1 MRRNQSVWLFKSR
14 EMKIALLG
22 MDDMGD
28 QISDDHLL
36 SLALKSKGHHVEEPS
51 WRADLNWS
59 QFDAVVIRET
69 WDYHLHIDE
78 FIPALERI
86 EASGTPL
93 LNPIDIVKWNSD
105 KRYLKE
111 LESKGVKIVPTIF
124 LDRLTVLDLDKN
136 FGVFGDKLIVK
147 PVVSANSLNTIITQ
161 EGDTEALNVFMDEP
175 CMIQPFL
182 ESIHSVGEYS
192 LYFFEGNFS
201 HAIVKKPQQ
210 GDFRVQEDFGGTQES
225 ITPSDKLMQAAK
237 AVVKH
242 LPEGTFYAR
251 VDLLPDSKEDFVLME
266 LELIE
271 PGMYFRFC
279 DNAAENFANAIE
291 AKLA

>member
-1 MRRNQSVWLFKSR
+1 
-14 EMKIALLG
+14 
-22 MDDMGD
+22 
-28 QISDDHLL
+28 
-36 SLALKSKGHHVEEPS
+36 
-51 WRADLNWS
+51 
-59 QFDAVVIRET
+59 
-69 WDYHLHIDE
+69 
-78 FIPALERI
+78 
-86 EASGTPL
+86 
-93 LNPIDIVKWNSD
+93 
-105 KRYLKE
+105 
-111 LESKGVKIVPTIF
+111 
-124 LDRLTVLDLDKN
+124 
-136 FGVFGDKLIVK
+136 
-147 PVVSANSLNTIITQ
+147 
-161 EGDTEALNVFMDEP
+161 
-175 CMIQPFL
+175 MIQPFL

>member
-1 MRRNQSVWLFKSR
+1 
-14 EMKIALLG
+14 MKIALLG
-22 MDDMGD
+22 MDDMSD

-36 SLALKSKGHHVEEPS
+36 SLALKSKGYQIEEPS
-51 WRADLNWS
+51 WRAQLDWS
-59 QFDAVVIRET
+59 KFDAVIIRET
-69 WDYHLHIDE
+69 WDYHLHINE
-78 FIPALERI
+78 FLPVLKEI
-86 EASGTPL
+86 EASGTKL
-93 LNPIDIVKWNSD
+93 LNPLNIVEWNSD

-124 LDRLTVLDLDKN
+124 LDQLNVVDLDN
-136 FGVFGDKLIVK
+136 SFDVFGEKLIVK
-147 PVVSANSLNTIITQ
+147 PVISANSLNTIITE

-175 CMIQPFL
+175 CIIQPFL

-201 HAIVKKPQQ
+201 HAIVKKPKA
-210 GDFRVQEDFGGTQES
+210 GDFRVQEDFGGTQRS
-225 ITPSDKLMQAAK
+225 IVPSEKLMQAAK
-237 AVVKH
+237 EVVQY

-251 VDLLPDSKEDFVLME
+251 VDLLPDANEDFVLME

-291 AKLA
+291 TKLS

>member
-1 MRRNQSVWLFKSR
+1 
-14 EMKIALLG
+14 MKIALLG

-28 QISDDHLL
+28 QISDDYLL
-36 SLALKSKGHHVEEPS
+36 SLALKSKGYQIEEPS
-51 WRADLNWS
+51 WRAQLDWS
-59 QFDAVVIRET
+59 KFDAVIIRET
-69 WDYHLHIDE
+69 WDYHLHINE
-78 FIPALERI
+78 FLPVLKMI
-86 EASGTPL
+86 EASGTKL
-93 LNPIDIVKWNSD
+93 LNPLNIVEWNSD

-124 LDRLTVLDLDKN
+124 LDQLNVIDLDKG
-136 FGVFGDKLIVK
+136 FDVFGDKLIVK
-147 PVVSANSLNTIITQ
+147 PVISANSLNTIITE

-225 ITPSDKLMQAAK
+225 IVPSEKLMQAAK
-237 AVVKH
+237 EIVQY

-251 VDLLPDSKEDFVLME
+251 IDLLPDANEDFVLME

-291 AKLA
+291 TKLS